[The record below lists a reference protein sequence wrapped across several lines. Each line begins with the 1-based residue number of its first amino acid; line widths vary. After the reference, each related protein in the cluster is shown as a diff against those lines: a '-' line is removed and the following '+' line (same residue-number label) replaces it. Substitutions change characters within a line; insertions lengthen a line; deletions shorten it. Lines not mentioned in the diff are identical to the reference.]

1 MSQSWPGRKAANN
14 QPNLAMQ
21 WRVVAIFAAM
31 IGAVVCGPIA
41 GPSDLSRALGS
52 VLDEETTMGIIL
64 DLLNFCCK
72 LKFVCVP
79 ANISCHGILKF
90 FLSYFNNLS
99 HISPIRHVP

>member
-52 VLDEETTMGIIL
+52 VLDEETTIGIIAN
-64 DLLNFCCK
+64 LLNFCCK

-79 ANISCHGILKF
+79 ANIWHLKIFPILF
-90 FLSYFNNLS
+90 Q
-99 HISPIRHVP
+99 